1 YRKKPNNLF
10 ATIEENCNYI
20 KNSLNE
26 TGDLEIDDVTF
37 QNKRGKL
44 VYLHTVADI
53 EKIEKIF
60 FQYLK
65 EKPQGKKISE
75 QTEGVSIHKINNL
88 QKIIELL
95 VEGMSILLLENQHEA
110 YVFDTPIEMN
120 RSPDEPDTE
129 KTVRGSHMGF

>member
-1 YRKKPNNLF
+1 MKEPIYRKKPNNLF

-53 EKIEKIF
+53 ETIEKIF
-60 FQYLK
+60 FQNLK
-65 EKPQGKKISE
+65 EQPQENKITE
-75 QTEGVSIHKINNL
+75 QTDNVYINKINNI
-88 QKIIELL
+88 QKIIEL
-95 VEGMSILLLENQHEA
+95 V
-110 YVFDTPIEMN
+110 
-120 RSPDEPDTE
+120 
-129 KTVRGSHMGF
+129 